1 MREYSD
7 LMSEALRKNLERVDT
22 LKAFQSAI
30 HAVNITA
37 ANYENEPGISMI
49 VMSYPTYGNDYLLVT
64 IYLTEKGRVMK
75 DVGSFIDDLRHRLP
89 GLDYDG
95 DVQVDAT
102 LQTKTWRL
110 IDRQAI
116 YAYEGETKHPRIT
129 VLVNASRSTNCV
141 RRETGEM
148 VPVYEFVCLEE

>member
-7 LMSEALRKNLERVDT
+7 LMREALQKNRERVDT

-37 ANYENEPGISMI
+37 ANYENEPGINMI
-49 VMSYPTYGNDYLLVT
+49 VMSYPVYGNDYLLVT
-64 IYLTEKGRVMK
+64 IYLTEKGRVLK
-75 DVGSFIDDLRHRLP
+75 DVGSFIDELQYLIP
-89 GLDYDG
+89 GLEYDG
-95 DVQVDAT
+95 DVYVDAT
-102 LQTKTWRL
+102 EQIKTWKL
-110 IDRQAI
+110 VDRKASYDCDGI
-116 YAYEGETKHPRIT
+116 KNPRIT
-129 VLVNASRSTNCV
+129 VSANASKSTNCI